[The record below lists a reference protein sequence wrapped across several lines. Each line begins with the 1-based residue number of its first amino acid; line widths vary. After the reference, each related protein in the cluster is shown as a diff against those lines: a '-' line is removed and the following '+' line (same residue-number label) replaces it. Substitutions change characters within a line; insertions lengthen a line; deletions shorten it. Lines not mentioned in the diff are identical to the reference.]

1 MTIDARDFG
10 AAGDGRTMD
19 TEALQRAIDACA
31 RTGGRVILQ
40 DGVFLTGTLR
50 LRSHVELHIDAGAT
64 LLASPRCG
72 DSPPI
77 ARARVNAAMLPRGRA
92 SCLLLAE
99 DCENVALTGRGT
111 LDCSG
116 SNFVTRRR
124 RRTTCATGASTRR
137 PRRAWSS
144 CAAAVRRS
152 CRTSPWSTPR
162 RAGRSLC
169 MPATR

>member
-10 AAGDGRTMD
+10 AAGDSRTMD

-40 DGVFLTGTLR
+40 GGVFLTGTLR
-50 LRSHVELHIDAGAT
+50 LRSHVELHIEAGAT

-72 DSPPI
+72 DYPPI
-77 ARARVNAAMLPRGRA
+77 ALARVNAAMLPRGRA

-111 LDCSG
+111 IDCSG
-116 SNFVTRRR
+116 SSFVTPAPPAPTKPINAPR
-124 RRTTCATGASTRR
+124 ASMEANSKRIIL
-137 PRRAWSS
+137 SGYMLHDEQKS
-144 CAAAVRRS
+144 QEQ
-152 CRTSPWSTPR
+152 
-162 RAGRSLC
+162 SLPGC
-169 MPATR
+169 DIQW